1 MGALQRR
8 TLHNT
13 VFVPEDDVI
22 IGFEINHGWLIDHI
36 TFTTRGGVRLNQ
48 LGSSD
53 GGSRTVFD
61 ASNFSSGIMHE
72 WIDGGGTE
80 RSHPDDVVVSLH
92 GISYKEISS
101 HRQILWNEVVFH
113 FASIDRSLVEAL
125 NPGRGPTVHRIL
137 KNKQFL
143 I

>member
-1 MGALQRR
+1 M
-8 TLHNT
+8 
-13 VFVPEDDVI
+13 FVPEDDVI
-22 IGFEINHGWLIDHI
+22 TGFEINHGWLIDHI

-53 GGSRTVFD
+53 GGNRTVFD
-61 ASNFSSGIMHE
+61 VSNFSSGNAHE
-72 WIDGGGTE
+72 WTDGE
-80 RSHPDDVVVSLH
+80 RTGRSDRDDVVVSLH

-113 FASIDRSLVEAL
+113 FASVDRSLVEAL
-125 NPGRGPTVHRIL
+125 NPGQGSTVHLML

-143 I
+143 V